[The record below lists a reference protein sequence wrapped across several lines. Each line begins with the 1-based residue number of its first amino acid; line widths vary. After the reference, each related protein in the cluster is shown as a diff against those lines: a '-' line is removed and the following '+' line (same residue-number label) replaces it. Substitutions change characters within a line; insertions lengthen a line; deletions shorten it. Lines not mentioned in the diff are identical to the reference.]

1 MLSPRTYLN
10 ENPFWGVAVSE
21 SHRKRDVFTS
31 LFYEWFYWAL
41 PPPPPNMHI
50 LFFFF
55 LRSLTISSGCSG
67 AHYVNE
73 DGLEL
78 IEVCLQ

>member
-10 ENPFWGVAVSE
+10 ENPFWGVVVSE

-31 LFYEWFYWAL
+31 LFYEWFYWDL
-41 PPPPPNMHI
+41 PAPLPNTHI

-55 LRSLTISSGCSG
+55 EGASLLVL
-67 AHYVNE
+67 AV
-73 DGLEL
+73 LEL
-78 IEVCLQ
+78 TM